1 MEVRIEVESR
11 SEKDLYTLDLECLS
25 LHAIKGYHNIH
36 AIILVVQG
44 LSRELTDEK
53 ARGEQRLAQVRAV
66 NGQFPVLSS
75 SPSGVLYILIPRLGS
90 AAWSWFGFN
99 LPCLP
104 CFSASSPPPWLS
116 VRPFYDSNRYYAF

>member
-75 SPSGVLYILIPRLGS
+75 SHPGYCIYLFPDWDLRLGPGLVS
-90 AAWSWFGFN
+90 IYHACHVFLLH
-99 LPCLP
+99 LPPLV
-104 CFSASSPPPWLS
+104 
-116 VRPFYDSNRYYAF
+116 VRTPILR